1 MKLIHL
7 GIYLSLWPKN
17 THKKNQLISQS
28 KYGTY
33 KRTFKMAIK
42 KTQGVNQW
50 IIILLYLNY
59 YYYLSIIYIEPIL
72 KEQIREVLLYIGLK
86 FNNNWDF

>member
-1 MKLIHL
+1 
-7 GIYLSLWPKN
+7 
-17 THKKNQLISQS
+17 
-28 KYGTY
+28 
-33 KRTFKMAIK
+33 MAIK